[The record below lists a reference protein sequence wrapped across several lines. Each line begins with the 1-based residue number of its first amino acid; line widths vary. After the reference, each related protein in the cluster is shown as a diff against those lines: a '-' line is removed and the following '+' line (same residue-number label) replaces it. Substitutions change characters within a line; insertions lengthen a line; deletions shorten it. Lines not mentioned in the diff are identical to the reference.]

1 VEPTLVNRRE
11 EIRQLNATSDRLW
24 LFLSRGLFVCLG
36 LIILATFLDYGLTY
50 DEEVSRWYGRM
61 VLRWYSTFFQDR
73 SALGYYDLHLYG
85 GFFEAISQLAVS
97 ICRKILPLVYET
109 RHLVNALFGF
119 LAVCGTYNLGRHLSG
134 PAAGFFSGLFLT
146 LTPGFYG
153 HIFNNSKDIPF
164 AALFS
169 LALFCIFR
177 TYNRLPAVS
186 YRPVL
191 ETGLAIGL
199 ALGVR
204 VGGIILLGYLALLW
218 IGWLS
223 VQWMTGRYTQ
233 RQLFIIGVRLARP
246 FILIVIVAW
255 AVMLMW
261 WPWAQVAPLKNPYLA
276 MKATANFDWP
286 MTVFFNGRFVPGT
299 ELPRSYLPTWLM
311 ISLPEFYFIVLLLG
325 CLVAIQFLT
334 RAKKEPLRAEQ
345 LIKMGLLL
353 FTIAFPIVTAL
364 ILHPTMYDGM
374 RQFLFVL
381 PSLTCLAGI
390 SLAGFL
396 QIAVNRFIKV
406 GAVMLVMLS
415 IGATVFDMMKL
426 HPYEYVYFNRLFAG
440 GETSAAQR
448 FETDYWGMSYKEG
461 VDWINKSYRPNSR
474 QAIRVANCEVPFLI
488 SYYLEKTG
496 ELRRRF
502 VVVPLNANPDIYLA
516 ITRWQ
521 CDKLIEGKLVHTV
534 QRRGTPL
541 LYVIEAQGAYCPEA
555 SRKMADV
562 CHERK

>member
-1 VEPTLVNRRE
+1 MPHVRR
-11 EIRQLNATSDRLW
+11 LNSLSDRTW
-24 LFLSRGLFVCLG
+24 KSLSSGLFVCIG
-36 LIILATFLDYGLTY
+36 LAICLTFLDYGLTY
-50 DEEVSRWYGRM
+50 DEAVGSWYGRL
-61 VLRWYSTFFQDR
+61 VLKWYASFFKDQ
-73 SALGYYDLHLYG
+73 SALGFWDLYLYG
-85 GFFEAISQLAVS
+85 GFFEATTQAIVS
-97 ICRKILPLVYET
+97 LTRKISPLGFYET
-109 RHLVNALFGF
+109 RHLINALFGLLGIYF
-119 LAVCGTYNLGRHLSG
+119 TCKLGTHIAG
-134 PAAGFFSGLFLT
+134 PRAGFFSGLFLT

-177 TYNRLPAVS
+177 TYSRLPAVS

-199 ALGVR
+199 TLGVR

-218 IGWLS
+218 IGWLA
-223 VQWMTGRYTQ
+223 VQWMTGRYSE
-233 RQLFIIGVRLARP
+233 RQLLVIGVRLARP

-261 WPWAQVAPLKNPYLA
+261 WPWAQVAPLRNPYLA

-334 RAKKEPLRAEQ
+334 RAKKEPLRLER
-345 LIKMGLLL
+345 LVKIGLLL

-374 RQFLFVL
+374 RQFLFIL
-381 PSLTCLAGI
+381 PSLACLAGI

-396 QIAVNRFIKV
+396 RLQINGFIKV
-406 GAVMLVMLS
+406 GAVVLVMLS
-415 IGATVFDMMKL
+415 IGAT
-426 HPYEYVYFNRLFAG
+426 
-440 GETSAAQR
+440 S
-448 FETDYWGMSYKEG
+448 S
-461 VDWINKSYRPNSR
+461 
-474 QAIRVANCEVPFLI
+474 
-488 SYYLEKTG
+488 
-496 ELRRRF
+496 
-502 VVVPLNANPDIYLA
+502 
-516 ITRWQ
+516 
-521 CDKLIEGKLVHTV
+521 
-534 QRRGTPL
+534 
-541 LYVIEAQGAYCPEA
+541 
-555 SRKMADV
+555 
-562 CHERK
+562 

>member
-1 VEPTLVNRRE
+1 MNCVSEKRWVFL
-11 EIRQLNATSDRLW
+11 SYG
-24 LFLSRGLFVCLG
+24 LFLCLG
-36 LIILATFLDYGLTY
+36 LVIVTTFLDYGLTY
-50 DEEVSRWYGRM
+50 DEEVAKWYGRFI
-61 VLRWYSTFFQDR
+61 LRWYSTFFQDR

-97 ICRKILPLVYET
+97 ICRKILPLDVYET

-119 LAVCGTYNLGRHLSG
+119 LAVCGAYNLGRHLSG

-153 HIFNNSKDIPF
+153 HLFNNSKDIPF

-223 VQWMTGRYTQ
+223 VQWMMGRYSE
-233 RQLFIIGVRLARP
+233 RQLLVIGVRLARP

-255 AVMLMW
+255 TVMLMW
-261 WPWAQVAPLKNPYLA
+261 WPWAQVAPLRNPYLA

-334 RAKKEPLRAEQ
+334 RAKKEPLRPER
-345 LIKMGLLL
+345 LIKIGLLL

-381 PSLTCLAGI
+381 PSLTALAGI

-396 QIAVNRFIKV
+396 QLQINRFIKV
-406 GAVMLVMLS
+406 GAVVLVMLS
-415 IGATVFDMMKL
+415 IGATVLDMMQL

-440 GETSAAQR
+440 GESSAAQR
-448 FETDYWGMSYKEG
+448 FETDYWGS
-461 VDWINKSYRPNSR
+461 SYREGAEWVIKNYRPDSG

-488 SYYLEKTG
+488 SYYLEKTE

-502 VVVPLNANPDIYLA
+502 VVVPVNANPDIYLA

-521 CDKLIEGKLVHTV
+521 CDKLIEGKLLHTV
-534 QRRGTPL
+534 QRKGIPL
-541 LYVIEAQGAYCPEA
+541 LYIIETQGSYRPEVLTKKA
-555 SRKMADV
+555 NSNDIG
-562 CHERK
+562 HN

>member
-1 VEPTLVNRRE
+1 MNRPE
-11 EIRQLNATSDRLW
+11 EIRQFNANSDKLW
-24 LFLSRGLFVCLG
+24 LFFSRGLFICLG
-36 LIILATFLDYGLTY
+36 SIILATFLDYGLTY
-50 DEEVSRWYGRM
+50 DERFGSGYGRL
-61 VLRWYSTFFQDR
+61 VLKWYASFFKDQ

-85 GFFEAISQLAVS
+85 GFFEATAQAIVS
-97 ICRKILPLVYET
+97 LTRKISPLGFYET
-109 RHLVNALFGF
+109 RHLINALFG
-119 LAVCGTYNLGRHLSG
+119 LLGIYYTCKLGTHIAG
-134 PAAGFFSGLFLT
+134 PRAGFFSGLFLT

-169 LALFCIFR
+169 LALFCILR
-177 TYNRLPAVS
+177 TYSRLPAVS

-199 ALGVR
+199 VLGVR

-218 IGWLS
+218 IGWLA
-223 VQWMTGRYTQ
+223 VQWMTGRYSE
-233 RQLFIIGVRLARP
+233 RQLLVIGVRLARP
-246 FILIVIVAW
+246 FILIVIIAW

-261 WPWAQVAPLKNPYLA
+261 WPWAQVAPLRNPYLA

-334 RAKKEPLRAEQ
+334 RAKKEPLRPER
-345 LIKMGLLL
+345 LIKIGLLL

-396 QIAVNRFIKV
+396 QLQINRFIKV

-440 GETSAAQR
+440 GESSAAQR
-448 FETDYWGMSYKEG
+448 FETDYWGS
-461 VDWINKSYRPNSR
+461 SYREGAEWVIKNYRPDSG

-488 SYYLEKTG
+488 SYYLEKTE

-502 VVVPLNANPDIYLA
+502 VVVPVNANPDIYLA

-521 CDKLIEGKLVHTV
+521 CDKLIEGKLVHIV
-534 QRRGTPL
+534 QRQGTPL
-541 LYVIEAQGAYCPEA
+541 LYIIETQGSYRPEVLTKKA
-555 SRKMADV
+555 NSNDIG
-562 CHERK
+562 HN

>member
-1 VEPTLVNRRE
+1 MNRRE
-11 EIRQLNATSDRLW
+11 EIRQFNANSDKLW
-24 LFLSRGLFVCLG
+24 LFFSRGLFICLG
-36 LIILATFLDYGLTY
+36 SIILATFLDYGLTY
-50 DEEVSRWYGRM
+50 DEGVGSWYGRL
-61 VLRWYSTFFQDR
+61 VLKWYASFFKDQ

-85 GFFEAISQLAVS
+85 GFFEATAQAIVS
-97 ICRKILPLVYET
+97 LTRKISPLGFYET
-109 RHLVNALFGF
+109 RHLINALFGF
-119 LAVCGTYNLGRHLSG
+119 LAVFYVYKLGAHLSG
-134 PAAGFFSGLFLT
+134 PCAGFFSVLFLV
-146 LTPGFYG
+146 LTPRFYG
-153 HIFNNSKDIPF
+153 DIFNNSKDVPF

-169 LALFCIFR
+169 VALYCILRSYSELPRVSIR
-177 TYNRLPAVS
+177 TTAKLGFV
-186 YRPVL
+186 
-191 ETGLAIGL
+191 IGL
-199 ALGVR
+199 ALAVRIGGV
-204 VGGIILLGYLALLW
+204 ILFGYLAAFWMAWLFSQWIQGLLSKKE
-218 IGWLS
+218 LLTTS
-223 VQWMTGRYTQ
+223 T
-233 RQLFIIGVRLARP
+233 RLACSL
-246 FILIVIVAW
+246 ILTIIVAW

-286 MTVFFNGRFVPGT
+286 MTVFFNGRFIPGT

-325 CLVAIQFLT
+325 CFVVIQFLT
-334 RAKKEPLRAEQ
+334 RAKKEPLRSER

-381 PSLTCLAGI
+381 PSLSCLAGI

-396 QIAVNRFIKV
+396 QLQVNGFIKV

-415 IGATVFDMMKL
+415 IGATVFDMMQL
-426 HPYEYVYFNRLFAG
+426 HPYQYVYFNRVFAG
-440 GETSAAQR
+440 GESSAAQR
-448 FETDYWGMSYKEG
+448 FETDYWGS
-461 VDWINKSYRPNSR
+461 SYREGAEWVIKNYRPDSG
-474 QAIRVANCEVPFLI
+474 QPIRIANCELPSLI

-534 QRRGTPL
+534 QRLGTPL
-541 LYVIEAQGAYCPEA
+541 LYVIEAQGAYRPEA
-555 SRKMADV
+555 SRKMANV
-562 CHERK
+562 YHEQR